1 VGTVDG
7 NASDVVAGA
16 RKKTELDHRKAGR
29 KKGIVLVSV
38 REPSQSV
45 PENGDVEVD

>member
-1 VGTVDG
+1 VQIPFGIAKT
-7 NASDVVAGA
+7 
-16 RKKTELDHRKAGR
+16 RKAELDHRKAGR

-38 REPSQSV
+38 RERSQSV